1 MKFQDDQSNVKAT
14 SKGMSGL
21 VAGLALCLAAV
32 TPSIQ
37 AQTNFPEKTV
47 KLIVPF
53 TPGGSND
60 VIARIVGEKLS
71 QYWGQPVIVENKPGA
86 GGNVGAGFVA
96 NSAADGYT
104 LLVAANNV
112 LTINPSLYARV
123 NFNPVKDFAPVS
135 LLGSV
140 PMLLVVNPSLK
151 VNNVKELIATAKT
164 TPNGGLSY
172 ASAGIGTPHHLAAAM
187 FASMANV
194 PMVHVPYKG
203 AGPAVTDVLSGLV
216 PVMFGA
222 SNTLLPHIKTGG
234 FRALAVTGDQRLPM
248 LPDVPTVSESG
259 LPGYYADI
267 WVGLVAPSGVPQ
279 PIITKINADV
289 TRALKDPAA
298 RASLAQQGLIP
309 AFNSPSEFAELIKKD
324 LARWSKVVKDSGAKA
339 D

>member
-1 MKFQDDQSNVKAT
+1 MKSRYDAITIQSFSRRAL
-14 SKGMSGL
+14 GL
-21 VAGLALCLAAV
+21 VAALAVYLAAFM
-32 TPSIQ
+32 PNAQ
-37 AQTNFPEKTV
+37 AQANFPEKPV
-47 KLIVPF
+47 KFIVPF

-60 VIARIVGEKLS
+60 VIARVVGEKLS

-96 NSAADGYT
+96 NSAPDGYT

-112 LTINPSLYARV
+112 LTINPSLYSRV
-123 NFNPVKDFAPVS
+123 PFNPLKDFTPIS

-151 VNNVKELIATAKT
+151 VNTVSELIAAAKAA
-164 TPNGGLSY
+164 PNGGLSY

-187 FASMANV
+187 FSSMANV

-222 SNTLLPHIKTGG
+222 SNTLIPHIKTGG
-234 FRALAVTGDQRLPM
+234 FKAVAVTGSQRLPM
-248 LPDVPTVSESG
+248 LPEVPTVAESG

-267 WVGLVAPSGVPQ
+267 WVGLVAPASVPQ
-279 PIITKINADV
+279 NLIVKINADV
-289 TRALKDPAA
+289 TRALKDPLV
-298 RASLAQQGLIP
+298 RAKLDQQGLIP
-309 AFNSPSEFAELIKKD
+309 AFNSPPEFADLIKKD
-324 LARWSKVVKDSGAKA
+324 LARWSKVVKESGAKA